1 MKNKILYKRSLRTC
15 IIMLVVCIVFKLF
28 GVKWFDLNTS
38 IPMLQ
43 ELNKTITNS
52 LGLSILYSWIFTFI
66 NFYLFSIIVTKAK
79 TNIYFILCCLLNALM
94 CVGLKYNLI
103 DILHYKVFILDFICL
118 YDTCSFMNNR
128 KPCFKEFCLTMLLNY
143 IYQVISLFIKEIGY
157 GVGNYTMIE
166 GVLFNLDYYI
176 MLAIT
181 YLYLKKG
188 DTSLCQIFHQFFSYL
203 KEKLLKKHSKN
214 YSENKSDVYDI
225 RSHCSSFTVSISLLN
240 SMVE

>member
-1 MKNKILYKRSLRTC
+1 MKNKILYERSLRTC

-38 IPMLQ
+38 IPILQ
-43 ELNKTITNS
+43 GLNKTIMNS

-79 TNIYFILCCLLNALM
+79 TNIYFILYCLVSALM

-143 IYQVISLFIKEIGY
+143 IYQAISLFIKEIGY

-166 GVLFNLDYYI
+166 GTLFNLDYYI
-176 MLAIT
+176 MLVIT

-188 DTSLCQIFHQFFSYL
+188 DMNLCLIFHKFFS
-203 KEKLLKKHSKN
+203 
-214 YSENKSDVYDI
+214 
-225 RSHCSSFTVSISLLN
+225 
-240 SMVE
+240 

>member
-1 MKNKILYKRSLRTC
+1 
-15 IIMLVVCIVFKLF
+15 
-28 GVKWFDLNTS
+28 
-38 IPMLQ
+38 
-43 ELNKTITNS
+43 
-52 LGLSILYSWIFTFI
+52 
-66 NFYLFSIIVTKAK
+66 
-79 TNIYFILCCLLNALM
+79 
-94 CVGLKYNLI
+94 
-103 DILHYKVFILDFICL
+103 
-118 YDTCSFMNNR
+118 
-128 KPCFKEFCLTMLLNY
+128 MLLNY

-214 YSENKSDVYDI
+214 YSENKGD
-225 RSHCSSFTVSISLLN
+225 N
-240 SMVE
+240 